1 MEKLWKTNVNCQC
14 GNHPCLEEDANCICK
29 ERGQSY
35 PKIYCNGTSS
45 NVPRKSKTVEGKTIG
60 RPSQL
65 DAMIKSVLD
74 IRSKGVGI
82 KRIAKELQIGVG
94 TVYKIMDN

>member
-1 MEKLWKTNVNCQC
+1 M
-14 GNHPCLEEDANCICK
+14 
-29 ERGQSY
+29 
-35 PKIYCNGTSS
+35 
-45 NVPRKSKTVEGKTIG
+45 EGKTIG

-94 TVYKIMDN
+94 TVYKNY

>member
-1 MEKLWKTNVNCQC
+1 MGSTLQSVSNGEIMKNECKCNGNCQC

-65 DAMIKSVLD
+65 DAMI
-74 IRSKGVGI
+74 
-82 KRIAKELQIGVG
+82 
-94 TVYKIMDN
+94 